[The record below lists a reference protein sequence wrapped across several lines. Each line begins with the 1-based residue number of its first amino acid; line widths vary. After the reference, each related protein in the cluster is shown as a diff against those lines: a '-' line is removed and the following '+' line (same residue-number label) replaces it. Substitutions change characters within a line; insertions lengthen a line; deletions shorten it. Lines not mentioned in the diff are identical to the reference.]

1 MSIYDQKIK
10 DQALSMGVPAQVI
23 PMIQAQAR
31 TETADYT
38 SNVFKNLNN
47 AFGYKYVGQKKWAAG
62 SGSSAPATDAQG
74 NADGGIYARYKSV
87 EDSTGELVDW
97 LYRRQR
103 DGYFNVAD
111 LTDPETYAQ
120 GLKDADY
127 YGVSWQQYA
136 DSMLAKLKKIA
147 TSTGGSITIV
157 LLLIGAFFF
166 NS

>member
-1 MSIYDQKIK
+1 MSLYDQKIK
-10 DQALSMGVPAQVI
+10 DQALSMGVPVSVI

-47 AFGYKYVGQKKWAAG
+47 AFGYKYVGQQKWPVG
-62 SGSSAPATDAQG
+62 SGSGAPSQDAQG
-74 NADGGIYARYKSV
+74 NPDGGNYARYKSV
-87 EDSTGELVDW
+87 EDSTGELIDW

-111 LTDPETYAQ
+111 LTDPDTYAQ
-120 GLKDADY
+120 GLKAAGY
-127 YGVSWQQYA
+127 YGETWQEYA
-136 DSMLAKLKKIA
+136 GDMLVKLKKIA

-157 LLLIGAFFF
+157 LLLVGAFFF

>member
-1 MSIYDQKIK
+1 MSLYDQKIK
-10 DQALSMGVPAQVI
+10 DQALSMGVPANVI

-31 TETADYT
+31 TETADYS

-47 AFGYKYVGQKKWAAG
+47 AFGYKYVGQQKWPVG
-62 SGSSAPATDAQG
+62 SGSGAPAHDAQG
-74 NADGGIYARYKSV
+74 NPDGGNYAKYKNI

-103 DGYFNVAD
+103 DGVFNVAD
-111 LTDPETYAQ
+111 LTDAQTYAQ

-127 YGVSWQQYA
+127 YGETWQEYA
-136 DSMLAKLKKIA
+136 DSMLAKLKNIA
-147 TSTGGSITIV
+147 TSTGGSITII
-157 LLLIGAFFF
+157 LLLVGAFFF